1 VREKEDN
8 DEGGVSFAASFNQ
21 AAAMAMN
28 VACFSG
34 SEHDFTRSRHSAAW
48 RSNCSRLLSGSA
60 VIQKACAQSGRIASA
75 NPPTTKLK
83 SSHNGLNPASTRMP
97 SSVSL

>member
-1 VREKEDN
+1 VREKKDN
-8 DEGGVSFAASFNQ
+8 DEGGISFAASFNQ

-28 VACFSG
+28 VARFSG
-34 SEHDFTRSRHSAAW
+34 SEDDFTRSRHSAAW

-60 VIQKACAQSGRIASA
+60 VNKKRAPSRIASA

-83 SSHNGLNPASTRMP
+83 SSHTGLNPASIRMP